1 MSAPREPKLVQAPN
15 RAQSGATP
23 KKAGTP
29 PTRGTT
35 PVRNNTP
42 ARAAAPKLHSNGN
55 GNHKAPSA
63 VPQYHDPDRNLT
75 SEDAAEGTAA
85 FKNRVSEITSFRV
98 VARVRPFIK
107 EELAEMEGQER
118 RSIVEMTETKTI
130 LLDPKDNWAPK
141 AQFEFDASLWSIP
154 PTHRIVHTFQ
164 DTRHKTY
171 ATQKDVYDLIAKD
184 LVPHVFNGFNS
195 CILTYGQTGSGKT
208 YTMMGHYNPD
218 APCGG
223 DGEEGIIPRVSND
236 LFLILKQREED
247 EARMKQ
253 QRDRTKFRV
262 EVSFIE
268 IYMERVRD
276 LLDPALRHTRGNEQL
291 QDARIRQDPYSGP
304 FVEGV
309 TKYEVENWAQCCLLL
324 DRGSQHR
331 TTCATAIHNQS
342 SRSHAIYQITV
353 LQEQVV
359 PGKNKFALPSFK
371 TQAGRINLVD
381 LAGSERGGFQD
392 YVKESA
398 AINTSLLA
406 LRRVIDNLT
415 ERQNMLMEQARAE
428 ITGGYYQERP
438 LPQVPFRDSV
448 LTWLLSDSIGGNART
463 TMVATLSPLVKNYG
477 DTLATL
483 QWSSKARNLVTL
495 VKMNNQEMVS
505 DGMANKAG
513 TLDNAVRIQRQNLDS
528 LRQTLRK
535 KQEDAQQLERQTKTL
550 KKTVDKTNARVK
562 VITDDR
568 AALIIQ
574 RTFHRFMFYKKFE
587 SYELHY
593 AKLRSAKTSAGASA
607 SDFERIRKEAE
618 AREQAAKEK
627 LREAEAKTDEKAA
640 AVARYEQTATARAE
654 RRREAEERHAKICDT
669 INAGEVLRQ
678 YAEKRAKETA
688 AAQAAMD
695 AEKKV
700 RAEREQ
706 KVATMEK
713 TIAESKSVEGQAR
726 IKQDAED
733 LEELRKKR
741 DDIRTRR
748 NEVINRLVAL
758 REKHKKVCKN
768 KK

>member
-1 MSAPREPKLVQAPN
+1 MSAPREPKLVQAPK
-15 RAQSGATP
+15 RARSGTTP

-29 PTRGTT
+29 PSRGATPTRAGT
-35 PVRNNTP
+35 
-42 ARAAAPKLHSNGN
+42 PKRGN
-55 GNHKAPSA
+55 GRLPTRRASSPS
-63 VPQYHDPDRNLT
+63 PQYPDPDRNLT
-75 SEDAAEGTAA
+75 TEDAAEGTDA

-98 VARVRPFIK
+98 IARVRPFIK

-118 RSIVEMTETKTI
+118 RSIVEMTDTKTI
-130 LLDPKDNWAPK
+130 LLDPKDNWSPK

-154 PTHRIVHTFQ
+154 PTHHIVHTFQ

-171 ATQKDVYDLIAKD
+171 STQKDVYNLIAKD

-208 YTMMGHYNPD
+208 YTMMGHYDPN
-218 APCGG
+218 ASCGG

-236 LFLILKQREED
+236 LFVILKEREAE
-247 EARMKQ
+247 EARSKP

-276 LLDPALRHTRGNEQL
+276 LLDPALRHTRGNEKL

-309 TKYEVENWAQCCLLL
+309 TKYQVESWAQCCLLL
-324 DRGSQHR
+324 ERGSQHR
-331 TTCATAIHNQS
+331 TTCATAVHNQS

-371 TQAGRINLVD
+371 TQGGRINLVD

-415 ERQNMLMEQARAE
+415 ERQNMLMEQAKAE

-438 LPQVPFRDSV
+438 LPQVPYRDSV

-495 VKMNNQEMVS
+495 VKMNDQAMIS
-505 DGMANKAG
+505 DGMANQAG
-513 TLDNAVRIQRQNLDS
+513 ALDNAVRIQRQNLDS
-528 LRQTLRK
+528 LRQTLRQ
-535 KQEDAQQLERQTKTL
+535 KQEDAQQLERQTKIL
-550 KKTVDKTNARVK
+550 KKSVDKTNARLRA
-562 VITDDR
+562 IREDR
-568 AALIIQ
+568 AALVIQ

-593 AKLRSAKTSAGASA
+593 AKLRSAKLSGNTSASE
-607 SDFERIRKEAE
+607 FERIRAEAE
-618 AREQAAKEK
+618 AREQVAKEA
-627 LREAEAKTDEKAA
+627 LRAAEARTDEQAA
-640 AVARYEQTATARAE
+640 QVARYEHSAAAREE
-654 RRREAEERHAKICDT
+654 RRREAEERRAKICET
-669 INAGEVLRQ
+669 INADEVRRQ
-678 YAEKRAKETA
+678 YGEKRRAETA
-688 AAQAAMD
+688 AAQAAMA
-695 AEKKV
+695 AEAKE
-700 RAEREQ
+700 RAARVQQAAEMEQ
-706 KVATMEK
+706 A
-713 TIAESKSVEGQAR
+713 IAASKSAEGQAK

-733 LEELRKKR
+733 LEGLRKKR
-741 DDIRTRR
+741 DETRTRR
-748 NEVINRLVAL
+748 YEVINQLLAL
-758 REKHKKVCKN
+758 REKHKKVCK
-768 KK
+768 K

>member
-1 MSAPREPKLVQAPN
+1 MSAVREPKLVQAPK
-15 RAQSGATP
+15 RASSSTP
-23 KKAGTP
+23 KKAG
-29 PTRGTT
+29 T

-42 ARAAAPKLHSNGN
+42 ARAAMVKRVNNNGN
-55 GNHKAPSA
+55 VRRASSTT
-63 VPQYHDPDRNLT
+63 PQYHDPDRNLT
-75 SEDAAEGTAA
+75 TEDAAEGTEA

-118 RSIVEMTETKTI
+118 RSIVEMTDTKTI
-130 LLDPKDNWAPK
+130 LLDPTDNWAPK

-154 PTHRIVHTFQ
+154 PTHHIVHTFQ
-164 DTRHKTY
+164 DTRHKTH
-171 ATQKDVYDLIAKD
+171 ATQKDVYNLIAKD

-195 CILTYGQTGSGKT
+195 CILSYGQTGSGKT
-208 YTMMGHYNPD
+208 YTMMGNYDHN
-218 APCGG
+218 AACGG

-236 LFLILKQREED
+236 LFLILKQRMEE
-247 EARMKQ
+247 EEKTKQ

-276 LLDPALRHTRGNEQL
+276 LLDPALRHTRGNEKL

-309 TKYEVENWAQCCLLL
+309 TKYQVENWAQCCLLL

-331 TTCATAIHNQS
+331 TTCVTAIHNQS

-359 PGKNKFALPSFK
+359 PGKNKFALPSFR
-371 TQAGRINLVD
+371 TQVGRINLVD

-495 VKMNNQEMVS
+495 VKMNDQAMVS
-505 DGMANKAG
+505 DGMANRAG
-513 TLDNAVRIQRQNLDS
+513 ALDNAVRIQRQNLDS

-550 KKTVDKTNARVK
+550 KKKVDKTNARIK
-562 VITDDR
+562 AIKEDQ

-593 AKLRSAKTSAGASA
+593 AKLRSAKTSGSASA
-607 SDFERIRKEAE
+607 GEFERIRKEAE
-618 AREQAAKEK
+618 AREQAAKQK
-627 LREAEAKTDEKAA
+627 LKEMESRTDAKAEV
-640 AVARYEQTATARAE
+640 VARYEQCAAAREE
-654 RRREAEERHAKICDT
+654 RRREAEERRAKICET

-678 YAEKRAKETA
+678 YAEKRRKETD
-688 AAQAAMD
+688 AAQAALRKTKEEFEARVQKL
-695 AEKKV
+695 AE
-700 RAEREQ
+700 
-706 KVATMEK
+706 MEK
-713 TIAESKSVEGQAR
+713 TIADSKSTDVHAKN
-726 IKQDAED
+726 KQDAEG
-733 LEELRKKR
+733 LAELRKRR
-741 DDIRTRR
+741 DEIRARR
-748 NEVINRLVAL
+748 FEVVKQLVAL
-758 REKHKKVCKN
+758 REKHKKVCRGLR
-768 KK
+768 